1 MGNSEP
7 ADRANT
13 IASSGGVDN
22 GALRKPIGRRAAGM
36 DGGVEG
42 RDVRGEARARD
53 RNDKDAERIG
63 TGEQLNDLESTE
75 QPG

>member
-1 MGNSEP
+1 
-7 ADRANT
+7 
-13 IASSGGVDN
+13 
-22 GALRKPIGRRAAGM
+22 M

-63 TGEQLNDLESTE
+63 AGEQLNDLESTE